1 MTTINITLETLYD
14 VLRNEKKNEELQE
27 LEKTF
32 FLDVVSYM
40 REKKILLESRK
51 DEDEL
56 FATSERKKL
65 DYEMRSIK
73 RILKEIYEKREK
85 KIIAIALNKS
95 RTGSSIIDSSSMLPE
110 EKEFFEIVVDHLDSF
125 RRGIL
130 LQLWRAELP
139 SVQRGSSVLQRA
151 LGKEKAAQIIADP
164 IAKIR
169 ATQAS
174 EDQADFAGEDQTQME
189 LTTSDEDEE
198 DTSGSNGVDEDYEDD
213 HPQTVAVPSKP
224 VVRIKFIH
232 PVPRFLWKDMKE
244 YGPFQSGDETDMFT
258 EIADLLER
266 KGRAQKV

>member
-32 FLDVVSYM
+32 FLNVVSYM
-40 REKKILLESRK
+40 REKKILQESRK

-95 RTGSSIIDSSSMLPE
+95 RTGSEIIDISSMLPE
-110 EKEFFEIVVDHLDSF
+110 EKEFFTMIVDHFDNY

-139 SVQRGSSVLQRA
+139 SVQSGSSILQRA
-151 LGKEKAAQIIADP
+151 LGKEVAS
-164 IAKIR
+164 KIVIETDKGSSKEE
-169 ATQAS
+169 ASVPSDTQENLAN
-174 EDQADFAGEDQTQME
+174 GEDEAEGAESE
-189 LTTSDEDEE
+189 LEAEETEDANADE
-198 DTSGSNGVDEDYEDD
+198 NIV
-213 HPQTVAVPSKP
+213 VPKSKP

-244 YGPFQSGDETDMFT
+244 YGPFQSGDETDIFP

-266 KGRAQKV
+266 KGRAEKV

>member
-1 MTTINITLETLYD
+1 MTDIAITLETLYD

-40 REKKILLESRK
+40 REKKALLESRK

-65 DYEMRSIK
+65 EYEMRSIK

-85 KIIAIALNKS
+85 KLIAIALNKS
-95 RTGSSIIDSSSMLPE
+95 RTGSDIIDTGSMLDE
-110 EKEFFEIVVDHLDSF
+110 EKEFFTQIVDHFDNY

-130 LQLWRAELP
+130 LKLWRAELP
-139 SVQRGSSVLQRA
+139 SVDLGSSSLLKKA
-151 LGKEKAAQIIADP
+151 L
-164 IAKIR
+164 
-169 ATQAS
+169 ATTTTTETPVTKPSTSDHTLTESSLSVS
-174 EDQADFAGEDQTQME
+174 ESEEQESSEAMDAMGEDA
-189 LTTSDEDEE
+189 DVEE
-198 DTSGSNGVDEDYEDD
+198 STEKE
-213 HPQTVAVPSKP
+213 QE
-224 VVRIKFIH
+224 VVRIKFLH

-244 YGPFQSGDETDMFT
+244 YGPYQSGDETEIFP

-266 KGRAQKV
+266 KGRAEKV

>member
-1 MTTINITLETLYD
+1 VTAINITLETLYD

-40 REKKILLESRK
+40 REKKVLLESRK

-95 RTGSSIIDSSSMLPE
+95 RTGSSIIDTSYMLPE
-110 EKEFFEIVVDHLDSF
+110 EKEFFSLVVEHFDTF

-139 SVQRGSSVLQRA
+139 LIQSGSSVLQRA
-151 LGKEKAAQIIADP
+151 LAEEKETKAISNSFESDSISGIRNQEESTTKST
-164 IAKIR
+164 AKLTTKSTTDEE
-169 ATQAS
+169 A
-174 EDQADFAGEDQTQME
+174 E
-189 LTTSDEDEE
+189 LTSSDEETDEIDNE
-198 DTSGSNGVDEDYEDD
+198 VEEE
-213 HPQTVAVPSKP
+213 SKL

-244 YGPFQSGDETDMFT
+244 YGPYESGDETDIFP

-266 KGRAQKV
+266 KGRAEKV